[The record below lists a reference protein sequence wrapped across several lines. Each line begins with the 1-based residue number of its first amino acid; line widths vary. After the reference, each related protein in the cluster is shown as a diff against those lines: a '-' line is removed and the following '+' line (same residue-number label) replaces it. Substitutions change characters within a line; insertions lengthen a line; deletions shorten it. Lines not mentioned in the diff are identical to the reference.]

1 MNAIVSKLNDGGP
14 FFTYPMVVMLII
26 ILVFFIRGLLS
37 RGDNEKTVKL
47 LISFGWFT
55 LAWAFLGH
63 TIGLITAFDSIGV
76 HGELAPK
83 YLAGG
88 LKIAL
93 LNLLMGA
100 ILFLVARLSI
110 IVLLFVQK
118 KRDPDKD

>member
-14 FFTYPMVVMLII
+14 FFTYPMVIMMVL
-26 ILVFFIRGLLS
+26 ILVIFLRGLLKQEA
-37 RGDNEKTVKL
+37 GEKTISL

-63 TIGLITAFDSIGV
+63 TIGLITAFDSIEA

-93 LNLLMGA
+93 INLLLGA
-100 ILFLVARLSI
+100 LSFLVARLCI
-110 IVLLFVQK
+110 IILVW
-118 KRDPDKD
+118 KRK

>member
-14 FFTYPMVVMLII
+14 FFTYPMVFMLII
-26 ILVFFIRGLLS
+26 ILVLFVRGLLVK
-37 RGDNEKTVKL
+37 GKNEKTVQL

-63 TIGLITAFDSIGV
+63 TIGLITAFDSIGA
-76 HGELAPK
+76 HGELAPQYMAK
-83 YLAGG
+83 G

-110 IVLLFVQK
+110 IILVFVQK
-118 KRDPDKD
+118 RQ